1 MVYFVQRLLFYILC
15 PSQQGMEME
24 GRETE
29 VLIPFLP
36 LLVMKQRP
44 VTSSTTFHS
53 SHKQT
58 NAER

>member
-1 MVYFVQRLLFYILC
+1 
-15 PSQQGMEME
+15 MEME